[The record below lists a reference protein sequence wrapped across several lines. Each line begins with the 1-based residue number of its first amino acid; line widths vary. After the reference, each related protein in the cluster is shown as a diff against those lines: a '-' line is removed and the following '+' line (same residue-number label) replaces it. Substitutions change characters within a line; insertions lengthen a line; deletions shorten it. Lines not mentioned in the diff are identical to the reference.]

1 MFAYILRRIFWMI
14 PVLWLVATVT
24 FFLMHLAPGSPWDA
38 RSGASG
44 RDLDAR
50 LEESFNRQYGLDE
63 PMFIQYLTYLK
74 NAATFD
80 FGESFV
86 KVNKSVVDVIG
97 DGFPYSATIGVLA
110 LLIALGIGIPVGV
123 LAASRQNTLVDYVS
137 LFVTTI
143 SYTLPDFV
151 IAIFL
156 LIIFSVQLGW
166 TPVLFSDWRS
176 YILPAMALGTGSA
189 AYIARLTRSSVL
201 EAARMEHVTTA
212 RAKAVTGA
220 VNWYRSAWPFTAP
233 DAPVVSV
240 PTLYVWGS
248 DDVVAGPA
256 AAEASGRHVRSSV
269 LEAARM
275 AHVTTARA
283 KGLPTRTVMARHIVR
298 NGMIP
303 VITIIGPALAGLIT
317 GTIIIESVF
326 AVPGM
331 GRLFIDAIN
340 SRDYPVI
347 MGTTLFYAFLITLG
361 NLLVDIMYGFADPR
375 IRESQ

>member
-1 MFAYILRRIFWMI
+1 MAGYILRRILWMI

-24 FFLMHLAPGSPWDA
+24 FVLMHMAPGSPWDA

-44 RDLDAR
+44 RDLDSS
-50 LEESFNRQYGLDE
+50 LEASFNRQYGLDE
-63 PMFIQYLTYLK
+63 PLIIQYFTYLK
-74 NAATFD
+74 NAITFD

-86 KVNKSVVDVIG
+86 KVNKSVVDVIA
-97 DGFPYSATIGVLA
+97 DGFPYSAAIGVLA
-110 LLIALGIGIPVGV
+110 LTIALGIGIPVGV
-123 LAASRQNTLVDYVS
+123 LAASRHNTIVDYVS

-156 LIIFSVQLGW
+156 LIIFAVQFGW
-166 TPVLFSDWRS
+166 VPVLFTDWRS
-176 YILPAMALGTGSA
+176 FILPALALGTGSA

-201 EAARMEHVTTA
+201 EASRME
-212 RAKAVTGA
+212 
-220 VNWYRSAWPFTAP
+220 
-233 DAPVVSV
+233 
-240 PTLYVWGS
+240 
-248 DDVVAGPA
+248 
-256 AAEASGRHVRSSV
+256 
-269 LEAARM
+269 
-275 AHVTTARA
+275 HVTTARA
-283 KGLPTRTVMARHIVR
+283 KGLPTRSVMTRHIVR

-303 VITIIGPALAGLIT
+303 VITIIGPALAALIT

-347 MGTTLFYAFLITLG
+347 MGITLFYAFLITLG
-361 NLLVDIMYGFADPR
+361 NLMVDIMYGFADPR

>member
-1 MFAYILRRIFWMI
+1 MFVAGYIFRRILWMI

-24 FFLMHLAPGSPWDA
+24 FILMHLAPGSPWDA
-38 RSGASG
+38 RSGAQG
-44 RDLDAR
+44 RDLDAS
-50 LEESFNRQYGLDE
+50 LEASFNRQYGLDK
-63 PMFIQYLTYLK
+63 PLIVQYFTYLK
-74 NAATFD
+74 NAVTFD

-110 LLIALGIGIPVGV
+110 LAIALGIGIPVGV
-123 LAASRQNTLVDYVS
+123 LAASRHNTMVDYVS

-151 IAIFL
+151 IGIFL
-156 LIIFSVQLGW
+156 LIIFAVQFGW
-166 TPVLFSDWRS
+166 FPVLFTDWRS
-176 YILPAMALGTGSA
+176 YILPALALGTGSA

-201 EAARMEHVTTA
+201 EASRMEHVTTA
-212 RAKAVTGA
+212 RAKGL
-220 VNWYRSAWPFTAP
+220 RS
-233 DAPVVSV
+233 
-240 PTLYVWGS
+240 
-248 DDVVAGPA
+248 
-256 AAEASGRHVRSSV
+256 RS
-269 LEAARM
+269 
-275 AHVTTARA
+275 
-283 KGLPTRTVMARHIVR
+283 VMARHIVR

-347 MGTTLFYAFLITLG
+347 MGITLFYAFLITLG
-361 NLLVDIMYGFADPR
+361 NLLVDIMYGLADPR

>member
-1 MFAYILRRIFWMI
+1 MI

-24 FFLMHLAPGSPWDA
+24 FILMHLAPGSPWDA
-38 RSGASG
+38 RSGAAG
-44 RDLDAR
+44 RDLDAS
-50 LEESFNRQYGLDE
+50 LEASFNRQYGLDQ
-63 PMFIQYLTYLK
+63 PLIVQYFTYLK
-74 NAATFD
+74 NAVTFD

-110 LLIALGIGIPVGV
+110 LAIALGIGIPVGV
-123 LAASRQNTLVDYVS
+123 LAASRHNTMVDYVS

-151 IAIFL
+151 IGIFL
-156 LIIFSVQLGW
+156 LIIFAVQFGW
-166 TPVLFSDWRS
+166 FPVLFTDWRS
-176 YILPAMALGTGSA
+176 YILPALALGTGSA

-212 RAKAVTGA
+212 RAKGLKS
-220 VNWYRSAWPFTAP
+220 RS
-233 DAPVVSV
+233 
-240 PTLYVWGS
+240 
-248 DDVVAGPA
+248 
-256 AAEASGRHVRSSV
+256 
-269 LEAARM
+269 
-275 AHVTTARA
+275 
-283 KGLPTRTVMARHIVR
+283 VMARHIVR

-340 SRDYPVI
+340 TRDYPVI
-347 MGTTLFYAFLITLG
+347 MGITLFYAFVITLG
-361 NLLVDIMYGFADPR
+361 NLLVDIMYGLADPR
-375 IRESQ
+375 IRERQ

>member
-1 MFAYILRRIFWMI
+1 MAGYILRRILWMI

-24 FFLMHLAPGSPWDA
+24 FVLMHMAPGSPWDA

-44 RDLDAR
+44 RDLDSS
-50 LEESFNRQYGLDE
+50 LEASFNRQYGLDE
-63 PMFIQYLTYLK
+63 PLIIQYFTYLK
-74 NAATFD
+74 NAITFD

-86 KVNKSVVDVIG
+86 KVNKSVVDVIA
-97 DGFPYSATIGVLA
+97 DGFPYSAAIGVLA
-110 LLIALGIGIPVGV
+110 LTIALGIGIPVGV
-123 LAASRQNTLVDYVS
+123 LAASRHNTMVDYVS

-156 LIIFSVQLGW
+156 LIIFAVQFGW
-166 TPVLFSDWRS
+166 VPVLFTDWRS
-176 YILPAMALGTGSA
+176 FILPALALGTGSA

-201 EAARMEHVTTA
+201 EASRME
-212 RAKAVTGA
+212 
-220 VNWYRSAWPFTAP
+220 
-233 DAPVVSV
+233 
-240 PTLYVWGS
+240 
-248 DDVVAGPA
+248 
-256 AAEASGRHVRSSV
+256 
-269 LEAARM
+269 
-275 AHVTTARA
+275 HVTTARA
-283 KGLPTRTVMARHIVR
+283 KGLPTRSVMTRHIVR

-303 VITIIGPALAGLIT
+303 VITIIGPALAALIT

-347 MGTTLFYAFLITLG
+347 MGITLFYAFLITLG
-361 NLLVDIMYGFADPR
+361 NLMVDIMYGFADPR

>member
-1 MFAYILRRIFWMI
+1 VFAYILRRIFWMI

-24 FFLMHLAPGSPWDA
+24 FVLMHLAPGSPWDA

-50 LEESFNRQYGLDE
+50 LEESFNRQYGLDD
-63 PMFIQYLTYLK
+63 PIFVQYLRYLK
-74 NAATFD
+74 NAVTFD

-86 KVNKSVVDVIG
+86 KVNKSVVEVIG

-110 LLIALGIGIPVGV
+110 LVIALGIGIPVGI
-123 LAASRQNTLVDYVS
+123 LAASRQNTMVDYAS

-176 YILPAMALGTGSA
+176 YILPALALGTGSA

-212 RAKAVTGA
+212 RAK
-220 VNWYRSAWPFTAP
+220 
-233 DAPVVSV
+233 
-240 PTLYVWGS
+240 
-248 DDVVAGPA
+248 
-256 AAEASGRHVRSSV
+256 
-269 LEAARM
+269 
-275 AHVTTARA
+275 
-283 KGLPTRTVMARHIVR
+283 GLPARVVMARHIVR

-347 MGTTLFYAFLITLG
+347 MGTTLFYALLITLG

-375 IRESQ
+375 IRETQ

>member
-1 MFAYILRRIFWMI
+1 MFVAGYIFRRILWMI

-24 FFLMHLAPGSPWDA
+24 FILMHLAPGSPWDA
-38 RSGASG
+38 RSGAQG
-44 RDLDAR
+44 RDLDAS
-50 LEESFNRQYGLDE
+50 LEASFNRQYGLDE
-63 PMFIQYLTYLK
+63 PLIVQYVTYLK
-74 NAATFD
+74 NAVTFD

-86 KVNKSVVDVIG
+86 KVNKSVIDVIG

-110 LLIALGIGIPVGV
+110 LTIALGIGIPVGV
-123 LAASRQNTLVDYVS
+123 LAASRHNTMVDYVS

-151 IAIFL
+151 IGIFL
-156 LIIFSVQLGW
+156 LIIFAVQFGW
-166 TPVLFSDWRS
+166 FPVLFTDWRS
-176 YILPAMALGTGSA
+176 YILPALALGTGSA

-201 EAARMEHVTTA
+201 EASRMEHVTTA
-212 RAKAVTGA
+212 RAKGL
-220 VNWYRSAWPFTAP
+220 RS
-233 DAPVVSV
+233 
-240 PTLYVWGS
+240 
-248 DDVVAGPA
+248 
-256 AAEASGRHVRSSV
+256 RS
-269 LEAARM
+269 
-275 AHVTTARA
+275 
-283 KGLPTRTVMARHIVR
+283 VMARHIVR

-347 MGTTLFYAFLITLG
+347 MGITLFYAFLITLG
-361 NLLVDIMYGFADPR
+361 NLLVDIMYGLADPR

>member
-1 MFAYILRRIFWMI
+1 MAGYIFRRILWMI

-24 FFLMHLAPGSPWDA
+24 FILMHLAPGSPWDA
-38 RSGASG
+38 RSGAQG
-44 RDLDAR
+44 RDLDAS
-50 LEESFNRQYGLDE
+50 LEASFNRQYGLDK
-63 PMFIQYLTYLK
+63 PLIVQYFTYLK
-74 NAATFD
+74 NAVTFD

-110 LLIALGIGIPVGV
+110 LAIALGIGIPVGV
-123 LAASRQNTLVDYVS
+123 LAASRHNTMVDYVS

-151 IAIFL
+151 IGIFL
-156 LIIFSVQLGW
+156 LIIFAVQFGW
-166 TPVLFSDWRS
+166 FPVLFTDWRS
-176 YILPAMALGTGSA
+176 YILPALALGTGSA

-201 EAARMEHVTTA
+201 EASRMEHVTTA
-212 RAKAVTGA
+212 RAKGL
-220 VNWYRSAWPFTAP
+220 RS
-233 DAPVVSV
+233 
-240 PTLYVWGS
+240 
-248 DDVVAGPA
+248 
-256 AAEASGRHVRSSV
+256 RS
-269 LEAARM
+269 
-275 AHVTTARA
+275 
-283 KGLPTRTVMARHIVR
+283 VMARHIVR

-347 MGTTLFYAFLITLG
+347 MGITLFYAFLITLG
-361 NLLVDIMYGFADPR
+361 NLLVDIMYGLADPR

>member
-1 MFAYILRRIFWMI
+1 MI

-24 FFLMHLAPGSPWDA
+24 FILMHLAPGSPWDA
-38 RSGASG
+38 RSGAQG
-44 RDLDAR
+44 RDLDAS
-50 LEESFNRQYGLDE
+50 LEASFNRQYGLDQ
-63 PMFIQYLTYLK
+63 PLIVQYLTYLK
-74 NAATFD
+74 NAVTFD

-86 KVNKSVVDVIG
+86 KVNKSVVDVIS

-110 LLIALGIGIPVGV
+110 LAIALGIGIPVGV
-123 LAASRQNTLVDYVS
+123 LAASRHNTMVDYVS

-151 IAIFL
+151 IGIFL
-156 LIIFSVQLGW
+156 LIIFAVQFGW
-166 TPVLFSDWRS
+166 FPVLFTDWRS
-176 YILPAMALGTGSA
+176 YILPALALGTGSA

-201 EAARMEHVTTA
+201 EASRMEHVTTA
-212 RAKAVTGA
+212 RAKGL
-220 VNWYRSAWPFTAP
+220 RS
-233 DAPVVSV
+233 
-240 PTLYVWGS
+240 
-248 DDVVAGPA
+248 
-256 AAEASGRHVRSSV
+256 RS
-269 LEAARM
+269 
-275 AHVTTARA
+275 
-283 KGLPTRTVMARHIVR
+283 VMARHIVR

-347 MGTTLFYAFLITLG
+347 MGITLFYAFLITLG
-361 NLLVDIMYGFADPR
+361 NLLVDIMYGLADPR

>member
-1 MFAYILRRIFWMI
+1 MI

-24 FFLMHLAPGSPWDA
+24 FVLMHIAPGSPWDA
-38 RSGASG
+38 RSGAAG
-44 RDLDAR
+44 RDLDSS
-50 LEESFNRQYGLDE
+50 LEASFNRKYGLDE
-63 PMFIQYLTYLK
+63 PMIVQYGTYLK
-74 NAATFD
+74 NAITFD

-86 KVNKSVVDVIG
+86 KVNKSVVEVIA
-97 DGFPYSATIGVLA
+97 DGFPYSAAIGVLA
-110 LLIALGIGIPVGV
+110 LAIALGIGIPVGI
-123 LAASRQNTLVDYVS
+123 LAASRHNTMVDYVS

-156 LIIFSVQLGW
+156 LIIFAVQFGW
-166 TPVLFSDWRS
+166 FPVLFTDWRS
-176 YILPAMALGTGSA
+176 FILPALALGTGSA

-212 RAKAVTGA
+212 RAKGL
-220 VNWYRSAWPFTAP
+220 P
-233 DAPVVSV
+233 
-240 PTLYVWGS
+240 
-248 DDVVAGPA
+248 
-256 AAEASGRHVRSSV
+256 
-269 LEAARM
+269 
-275 AHVTTARA
+275 ARA
-283 KGLPTRTVMARHIVR
+283 VMARHIVR

-361 NLLVDIMYGFADPR
+361 NLMVDIMYGFADPR
-375 IRESQ
+375 IREAQ

>member
-1 MFAYILRRIFWMI
+1 MFSYILRRILWMI

-24 FFLMHLAPGSPWDA
+24 FILMHLAPGSPWDA

-44 RDLDAR
+44 RDLDSR
-50 LEESFNRQYGLDE
+50 LEASFNRQYGLDD
-63 PMFIQYLTYLK
+63 PIFVQYLRYLK
-74 NAATFD
+74 NALTFD

-86 KVNKSVVDVIG
+86 KVNKSVVEVIG

-110 LLIALGIGIPVGV
+110 LAIALGIGIPVGI
-123 LAASRQNTLVDYVS
+123 LAASRQNTMVDYVS

-156 LIIFSVQLGW
+156 LIIFSVQFGW
-166 TPVLFSDWRS
+166 LPVLFTDWRS
-176 YILPAMALGTGSA
+176 FILPAMALGTGSA

-212 RAKAVTGA
+212 RAKGL
-220 VNWYRSAWPFTAP
+220 P
-233 DAPVVSV
+233 
-240 PTLYVWGS
+240 
-248 DDVVAGPA
+248 
-256 AAEASGRHVRSSV
+256 
-269 LEAARM
+269 
-275 AHVTTARA
+275 ARA
-283 KGLPTRTVMARHIVR
+283 IMARHIVR

-303 VITIIGPALAGLIT
+303 VITVIGPALAGLIT
-317 GTIIIESVF
+317 GTIIIERVF

-361 NLLVDIMYGFADPR
+361 NLMVDIMYGIADPR